1 MDLFDIAIK
10 LEQDG
15 AAFYLQLAAAA
26 PNQGFAEIFRGLA
39 ADEKRHE
46 SYFRLLKKQSPIISV
61 DSTVQEMAKEIF
73 KRYNPKELDPA
84 EDQIP
89 LYEEAL
95 ALAARAIELYE
106 KQMKET
112 LFDAEKEALS
122 KIIEEEKSHY
132 AVLEEMITLITRPHR
147 WVEDAEFGLREEY

>member
-15 AAFYLQLAAAA
+15 AAFYLQLASNA
-26 PNQGFAEIFRGLA
+26 PNEGFAEIFRNLA

-46 SYFRLLKKQSPIISV
+46 SFFRSLKKKSAVVSV
-61 DSTVQEMAKEIF
+61 DSTVKEMAQEIF
-73 KRYNPKELDPA
+73 KRYDPRKLDPA

-95 ALAARAIELYE
+95 ALEARAIELYE
-106 KQMKET
+106 KQISET
-112 LFDAEKEALS
+112 LSDAQREALT
-122 KIIEEEKSHY
+122 KIIAEEKKHY
-132 AVLEEMITLITRPHR
+132 AVLEEMITLITRPHS